1 MADSEQQEHYTLNYV
16 IDYVDNMYTEIQEV
30 RRHLLNRMKTENIIF
45 DREQK
50 RELRVMWRKMNR
62 AYKKLIRSHDDFSVT
77 RKQMH
82 DLCEPWKVYH
92 NAILVLKKNFFQYE
106 ENQEGDGGDI
116 IHGMDWEKEKG
127 GNKNSD
133 KQMKTSLTG
142 LLDQLKTKNTRA
154 R

>member
-1 MADSEQQEHYTLNYV
+1 MTDSEHQEHYGLDYV
-16 IDYVDNMYTEIQEV
+16 IDHVDGMYTEIQEV
-30 RRHLLNRMKTENIIF
+30 RHHLLNRMKTENYNF
-45 DREQK
+45 NRDQK
-50 RELRVMWRKMNR
+50 RELRVLWRKMNR
-62 AYKKLIRSHDDFSVT
+62 AYKKLLRSHDLYVT
-77 RKQMH
+77 KKQMN
-82 DLCEPWKVYH
+82 DFVGPWVVYH
-92 NAILVLKKNFFQYE
+92 KELLHLMMHFFPYQ